1 MCQKLLPLAASH
13 PLDLL
18 KTHHSGGSYINCT
31 VLWLLGCVLASAGGC
46 GGRTHAAADAQDKKP
61 SEPIAV
67 RVQPAELRTMAQVIV
82 GLGSCEPVLH
92 KTATLAPAVEGRVLE
107 ILVKPGQALKAG
119 QPIVRLDARVADAN
133 FREKKI
139 TREGL
144 EASLRLLKALP
155 RPAEQ
160 KLLQLAIDDAKVS
173 VQKAESVVA

>member
-1 MCQKLLPLAASH
+1 
-13 PLDLL
+13 
-18 KTHHSGGSYINCT
+18 
-31 VLWLLGCVLASAGGC
+31 
-46 GGRTHAAADAQDKKP
+46 
-61 SEPIAV
+61 
-67 RVQPAELRTMAQVIV
+67 
-82 GLGSCEPVLH
+82 
-92 KTATLAPAVEGRVLE
+92 
-107 ILVKPGQALKAG
+107 VKPGQALKAG

-173 VQKAESVVA
+173 VQKAESVVARLQPLRERKPGLFISFPTSSAASQLVGFRS